1 MICPRCGKEVTGAM
15 YCLNCGLKIRS
26 YSEASKKQRSFLQVT
41 KTNYNKPIAED
52 ILQIKD
58 SICTQPTPPKNNKS
72 VIKNSIAIIMIAFL
86 VGFILN
92 LFHSEHPMPI
102 DKPVPIPIAE
112 NVVDDSL
119 QMIDYN
125 GKQHEML
132 EAFNNLFSSEN
143 NFTPIYAGV
152 AYDSS
157 MDTLIPKVNDNWHLL
172 SEDAKIAFVK
182 TSFISWNTMAKA
194 RKIDLKTDKLHI
206 SVISSLS
213 GEEVAS
219 WGPILGTNINR

>member
-1 MICPRCGKEVTGAM
+1 MICPRCGKEVTGSM
-15 YCLNCGLKIRS
+15 YCLNCGLKVIIS
-26 YSEASKKQRSFLQVT
+26 PNAQKTTPKSFFKKAKLAIMATLIGAFILVSFQTASSIFASK
-41 KTNYNKPIAED
+41 PA
-52 ILQIKD
+52 
-58 SICTQPTPPKNNKS
+58 PPQKIESQKES
-72 VIKNSIAIIMIAFL
+72 VVQL
-86 VGFILN
+86 
-92 LFHSEHPMPI
+92 
-102 DKPVPIPIAE
+102 
-112 NVVDDSL
+112 
-119 QMIDYN
+119 IDYN

-213 GEEVAS
+213 GKEVAS
-219 WGPILGTNINR
+219 WGPILGTSINR